1 MRVAKSSYCGVLTRP
16 FEQAGRF
23 YLGVTNMVFASLGD
37 AQPSLISELAMW
49 PFFAEEAGAGSALD
63 AAMPKSQPEWLL
75 TGICYPAGGVASG
88 ASAVRARVGATEK
101 RLAVFGD
108 RAWVDGRPT
117 QPQPF
122 DRMPLVWERA
132 FGGEGDANNPLGIG
146 MRPAKTDDRNA
157 PKAGVHRLPNI
168 EYLDRLIATP
178 DQRVAPASFLPLDQT
193 WPQRARRAG
202 TYDDAWLKTRYP
214 GMPADFDWR
223 FFNIAPEDQWLAEG
237 MNGDEAYEFENL
249 HPSRR
254 VLSGNLPG
262 VVTRTFLNRIAGASE
277 RFEEVPMRLTTAW
290 FFPHAERVILI
301 FHGMAEVSEDDA
313 CDVLNVLAGI
323 DRPGALKPL
332 SHYRQVLDKRRDH
345 QQASV
350 EALNEQDLLPA
361 GLVLDDGGIA
371 AATAQLQPRNRSMRN
386 ARRGMSRQIALARAE
401 VAGYGLDPDVHGP
414 LVPEPEEPMPGLSE
428 IPAYLKKI
436 EAKMK
441 ADQAKAMAE
450 SEERDRQSAALFKDL
465 GMDFQT
471 ILDERKQTPVGPP
484 KFSAKAELA
493 DLTRI
498 RDGFEPGDASYK
510 DVDVY
515 LQDPAFRAMLRNAET
530 GGRDGYRKIAQHQS
544 PAPRMVGDIARRL
557 RERVQAH
564 HAAGKSFA
572 NVNLTGA
579 DLSGLDLRGVDFSS
593 AFLESA
599 NLDGANLQG
608 CAMDNAVLVR
618 ASLKGTQL
626 DGASLTGANLSL
638 AVAVGASFDKAA
650 MARATLEKTQLHSCT
665 LRGVGMDG
673 ILLLETVLDKVD
685 ISGAKAGQTHFLKL
699 NLHGVVAV
707 NVEFI
712 RCTFLEC
719 DMGEADFSG
728 ARLDGTG
735 FVSVRAAGAR
745 FRHALM
751 SKCCFVESCNLRGA
765 DFSHAD
771 ASSASF
777 RSADLAEAD
786 FRLARAHGAD
796 FSLAQLRAANFYQA
810 DMPGA
815 RFVRSNLDQSVLASA
830 NLMGAVFQNASAM
843 GSDFRFANLF
853 RADIARIRIDAAT
866 RFDGAHVKRVRT
878 LPKWTGARAP
888 SEAQEVAP

>member
-23 YLGVTNMVFASLGD
+23 YLAVTNAVFANLGN
-37 AQPSLISELAMW
+37 AQPSLVSELAMW
-49 PFFAEEAGAGSALD
+49 PFFAEQAGAGAALD
-63 AAMPKSQPEWLL
+63 AVMPKVQAEWLV
-75 TGICYPAGGVASG
+75 TGFCHPADGAATG
-88 ASAVRARVGATEK
+88 ASAVRARVGAIEK

-108 RAWVDGRPT
+108 RAWVNGRPT
-117 QPQPF
+117 QPRPF

-132 FGGEGDANNPLGIG
+132 YGGEGDASNPIGIG
-146 MRPAKTDDRNA
+146 VRPGKTDDKNA
-157 PKAGVHRLPNI
+157 GEDGMHRLPNI

-178 DQRVAPASFLPLDQT
+178 GQRVAPASFLPLDQT
-193 WPQRARRAG
+193 WAQRARRAG

-223 FFNIAPEDQWLAEG
+223 FFNIGPEDQWFSGHMA
-237 MNGDEAYEFENL
+237 GDEAYEFENL

-262 VVTRTFLNRIAGASE
+262 VVTRTFVNRKAGSGE
-277 RFEEVPMRLTTAW
+277 RLEEVPMRLTTAW
-290 FFPHAERVILI
+290 FFPHAERVILL
-301 FHGMAEVSEDDA
+301 FHGMTEVSEDDA
-313 CDVLNVLAGI
+313 SDVLNVLAGV
-323 DRPGALKPL
+323 DRPGALKPF

-345 QQASV
+345 KQASV
-350 EALNEQDLLPA
+350 EALNEEDLLPP

-401 VAGYGLDPDVHGP
+401 VASYGLDPDEHGP
-414 LVPEPEEPMPGLSE
+414 LPLEPEEPIPSVSE

-441 ADQAKAMAE
+441 ADQAKAAAE

-515 LQDPAFRAMLRNAET
+515 LQDAAFRGMLENAES
-530 GGRDGYRKIAQHQS
+530 GGREGYRKIAQHQS
-544 PAPRMVGDIARRL
+544 PASRLGADVARRL
-557 RERVQAH
+557 RERVQER

-579 DLSGLDLRGVDFSS
+579 DLSGLDLRGADFSS

-599 NLDGANLQG
+599 NLDGTNLQG

-618 ASLKGTQL
+618 TSLKGTRL
-626 DGASLTGANLSL
+626 DGAGLAGANLSL
-638 AVAVGASFDKAA
+638 AVAIGASFDGAV
-650 MARATLEKTQLHSCT
+650 MTRATLEKTQLHSCT
-665 LRGVGMDG
+665 LRGVAMDS
-673 ILLLETVLDKVD
+673 IVLLETVLDKVD

-699 NLHGVVAV
+699 NLHGVVAA

-719 DMGEADFSG
+719 DLAEADFSG

-735 FVSVRAAGAR
+735 FVGVRASGTRFAHAR
-745 FRHALM
+745 MA
-751 SKCCFVESCNLRGA
+751 KCCFVESCDLRGA
-765 DFSHAD
+765 DFSHSD
-771 ASSASF
+771 VSSASF
-777 RSADLAEAD
+777 RSAALARAD
-786 FRLARAHGAD
+786 FRSARGHGAD
-796 FSLAQLRAANFYQA
+796 FSLADLRAANLYKA
-810 DMPGA
+810 DMPEA
-815 RFVRSNLDQSVLASA
+815 RFVRANLDQSVFASA
-830 NLMGAVFQNASAM
+830 NLMSAVFQNASALAC
-843 GSDFRFANLF
+843 DFRFANLF
-853 RADIARIRIDAAT
+853 RADIARIRIDTAT
-866 RFDGAHVKRVRT
+866 RFDGAHVKRARI
-878 LPKWTGARAP
+878 LPKWTGSRALANAD
-888 SEAQEVAP
+888 EASP